1 VALFFNLK
9 ENIMFTQLDSI
20 ITEETSLTLKL
31 TRGANGTLKVVVM
44 PTTSSKNPAL
54 AQPLAMAASP
64 AELDAGFAD
73 LIGTYQANRLSLTA
87 QVAATAAILGEATK
101 KASDKAVKSLQSKD
115 NTKPAA
121 NATDDDEQ
129 TDDAN
134 DDTIETSA
142 SKGNDTVPA
151 ASGSDQSD
159 LLALLG

>member
-1 VALFFNLK
+1 
-9 ENIMFTQLDSI
+9 MFMQLDSI

-54 AQPLAMAASP
+54 AQPLAMAATP

-101 KASDKAVKSLQSKD
+101 KASDKAVKSLKSKD
-115 NTKPAA
+115 TTKPAA
-121 NATDDDEQ
+121 SATGSDGEGDEGDDDA
-129 TDDAN
+129 DG
-134 DDTIETSA
+134 DTINTLA
-142 SKGNDTVPA
+142 STVSDA
-151 ASGSDQSD
+151 APTQVASDQND

>member
-1 VALFFNLK
+1 
-9 ENIMFTQLDSI
+9 MFMQLDSI

-54 AQPLAMAASP
+54 AQPLAMAATP

-101 KASDKAVKSLQSKD
+101 KASDKAVKSLKSKD
-115 NTKPAA
+115 TTKPVA
-121 NATDDDEQ
+121 NATGSDGEGDEGDDD
-129 TDDAN
+129 AVG
-134 DDTIETSA
+134 DTIDTSA
-142 SKGNDTVPA
+142 GTVSEA
-151 ASGSDQSD
+151 APTQVASDQND

>member
-1 VALFFNLK
+1 
-9 ENIMFTQLDSI
+9 MFMQLDSI

-44 PTTSSKNPAL
+44 PTTSSKNPTL
-54 AQPLAMAASP
+54 AQPLAMAATP

-101 KASDKAVKSLQSKD
+101 KASDKAVKSLKSKD
-115 NTKPAA
+115 TTKPVA
-121 NATDDDEQ
+121 NTTGSDGEGDEGDDD
-129 TDDAN
+129 AVG
-134 DDTIETSA
+134 DTIDTSA
-142 SKGNDTVPA
+142 GTVSKA
-151 ASGSDQSD
+151 APTQVASDQND

>member
-1 VALFFNLK
+1 
-9 ENIMFTQLDSI
+9 MFMQLDSI

-54 AQPLAMAASP
+54 AQPLAMAATP

-101 KASDKAVKSLQSKD
+101 KASDKAVKSLKSKD
-115 NTKPAA
+115 TTKPAA
-121 NATDDDEQ
+121 SATGSDGEGDEGDDDA
-129 TDDAN
+129 DG
-134 DDTIETSA
+134 DTINTSA
-142 SKGNDTVPA
+142 STVSEA
-151 ASGSDQSD
+151 APTQVASDQND